1 MDEPPPPTQK
11 GVADEPPMLLLS
23 LPDDS
28 LHSVCASLD
37 FASATAVTTTCKHLL
52 SLAVS
57 EVVWRRL
64 VERRWPLVTLPQQGW
79 RALHLERA
87 RLPRWQHLF
96 VRMDEVERLLAA
108 LDDGWEGALAS
119 EVLGIAAGEVPHG
132 HAAFD
137 AWCCRVGL
145 ALDKLQLDRLHAW
158 AVGLSAGLDS
168 FYEAQEGGAVSH
180 ADLRSAL
187 LGALR
192 GLSALW
198 LLWRHVV
205 APQGSASSAAVAA
218 RWGEARLPEAM
229 RQLEEDLESLRL
241 EGFSIAVPQSM
252 RPPGMPR
259 SHGWWFLGPP
269 VVRPA
274 YLC

>member
-1 MDEPPPPTQK
+1 MAVA
-11 GVADEPPMLLLS
+11 VADEPPLHLLS
-23 LPDDS
+23 LSDD
-28 LHSVCASLD
+28 LLYSVCASLD
-37 FASATAVTTTCKHLL
+37 FAAATATTTACKHLS
-52 SLAVS
+52 SLAAS

-64 VERRWPLVTLPQQGW
+64 VENRWPLVTAPQQGW

-87 RLPRWQHLF
+87 QLPRWQHLF

-108 LDDGWEGALAS
+108 LANGWEGALAS
-119 EVLGIAAGEVPHG
+119 EMLGIAAGAVPHG
-132 HAAFD
+132 HAGFD
-137 AWCCRVGL
+137 AWCGRVGL
-145 ALDKLQLDRLHAW
+145 ALALPQLDGLHAW
-158 AVGLSAGLDS
+158 ARGLSTGLDS

-180 ADLRSAL
+180 DDLRSAL
-187 LGALR
+187 LRALR

-205 APQGSASSAAVAA
+205 SPQDAANSAAVAA
-218 RWGEARLPEAM
+218 RWGQARLPEAM

-259 SHGWWFLGPP
+259 SHGWWYLGPP

>member
-1 MDEPPPPTQK
+1 MACTDPPQEPPL
-11 GVADEPPMLLLS
+11 LLLS
-23 LPDDS
+23 LSDD
-28 LHSVCASLD
+28 LLYSVLASLE
-37 FASATAVTTTCKHLL
+37 FASATAAATTCKHLS
-52 SLAVS
+52 SLAAA

-64 VERRWPLVTLPQQGW
+64 VESRWPLVTLPVNGDW
-79 RALHLERA
+79 KALHMERA

-96 VRMDEVERLLAA
+96 VRMDEVERLLDGLAK
-108 LDDGWEGALAS
+108 GWEGALAS
-119 EVLGIAAGEVPHG
+119 EMLGIAAGDVPHG
-132 HAAFD
+132 HVGFD
-137 AWCCRVGL
+137 AWCGRVGL
-145 ALDKLQLDRLHAW
+145 ALAVPQLDGLQAW
-158 AVGLSAGLDS
+158 ARGLSAGLDS

-180 ADLRSAL
+180 DDLRSAL

-205 APQGSASSAAVAA
+205 SPQDVASKAAVAA
-218 RWGEARLPEAM
+218 RWEQARLPEAM
-229 RQLEEDLESLRL
+229 RRLEEDLESLRL
-241 EGFSIAVPQSM
+241 EGFSVAVPQSM

-259 SHGWWFLGPP
+259 SHGWWYLGPP